1 MEKDDFVKDGHYS
14 VTLQNPGGRLR
25 PANLYVHRLE
35 EAYMIA
41 RHTSGTEVGL
51 LVKLPYADI
60 IRIVKTHPV
69 SDAKRFMIPEAL
81 LKPKLWESRDRMK
94 VYSSAPGL
102 GK

>member
-1 MEKDDFVKDGHYS
+1 MEKSDFAKDGHYS
-14 VTLQNPGGRLR
+14 VTLQVPSGHLR

-35 EAYMIA
+35 ETYMIA
-41 RHTSGTEVGL
+41 RHTSGADVGL
-51 LVKLPYADI
+51 LVKLAYSDI
-60 IRIVKTHPV
+60 TRIVKTHPV